1 MKVFKMLMLMMVF
14 SIVLFL
20 FVGCTTASTPLSNS
34 LYQTLT
40 QEDLKIYAE
49 AMGEL
54 GYYLCSYYANDPKH
68 ADKIERL
75 KTIYAAIDRAK
86 KEGGREGLD
95 LAALNDATAEIV
107 ALLASSQLG
116 PAYGPMAKVGTKALL
131 ITGYNYYKSRIKN
144 DNLEVILESAWNGVE
159 KAKASGAD
167 FIAAPTDIDE
177 LIAMEPSEECG
188 LQCILD
194 KIRSRLDAG
203 GLTAYDK
210 KRLKKRKDELEKIL
224 KQIEAEVAAE
234 KAAEKAKQ

>member
-1 MKVFKMLMLMMVF
+1 MKKIALIFILLMFCVVAF
-14 SIVLFL
+14 T
-20 FVGCTTASTPLSNS
+20 GCTTASTPLSNS

-54 GYYLCSYYANDPKH
+54 GYYLCSYYANDPKY

-107 ALLASSQLG
+107 ALLATSQLG
-116 PAYGPMAKVGTKALL
+116 PAYGPAAKVGTKALL
-131 ITGYNYYKSRIKN
+131 VTGYNYYKSRIKN

-210 KRLKKRKDELEKIL
+210 KRLEKRKDELEKIV

-234 KAAEKAKQ
+234 KAAERERLNK